1 MPTSCPVCNTGLQSG
16 LLVIIAPLFL
26 MTSMAWVC
34 VSPTKACAPSQKDRQ
49 DRQGQPPEDR
59 GVHKQPQNPRHWE
72 VWGSLGPASKRP
84 EAFRTCIPG
93 FPSGKGRQRTFS
105 GVSALEV
112 AELGFRHSG

>member
-26 MTSMAWVC
+26 TTSMAWVC
-34 VSPTKACAPSQKDRQ
+34 VSPAKACAPSQKDRQ
-49 DRQGQPPEDR
+49 DLQGQPPEDW
-59 GVHKQPQNPRHWE
+59 GVHKQPRNPRHWE
-72 VWGSLGPASKRP
+72 VWGSLGPASKRL
-84 EAFRTCIPG
+84 ESFRTCIPG